1 MMNAATAHRAHLTA
15 VASLCLL
22 VGNCV
27 LWEWL
32 LAPIRPGGS
41 WMVLKA
47 LPLLIPLPGLLSAL
61 PKRRYTYQW
70 ATLFIWLY
78 FTEGV
83 VRAWSDV
90 TPASQTLAAIQVALC
105 MVFFFAAVSYVRNTP
120 SHLAKS

>member
-1 MMNAATAHRAHLTA
+1 MNKVTARRSHIIALTA
-15 VASLCLL
+15 LCMLAALCL
-22 VGNCV
+22 

-47 LPLLIPLPGLLSAL
+47 LPLLIPLPSILS
-61 PKRRYTYQW
+61 PSPRRRYTYQW
-70 ATLFIWLY
+70 STLFIWLY

-83 VRAWSDV
+83 VRAWSDISTV
-90 TPASQTLAAIQVALC
+90 SQTLATIQVVLC
-105 MVFFFAAVSYVRNTP
+105 VAFFIAAVGYVRNTP